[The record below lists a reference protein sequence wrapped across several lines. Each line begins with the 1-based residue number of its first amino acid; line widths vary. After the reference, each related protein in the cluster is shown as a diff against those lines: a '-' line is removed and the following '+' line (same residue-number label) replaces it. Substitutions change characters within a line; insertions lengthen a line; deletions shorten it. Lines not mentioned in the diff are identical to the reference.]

1 MNTGK
6 GTDDTS
12 DRGKEVKTSIVAC
25 VSLCSTVRHYMER
38 SVREG
43 YSFLV
48 LPSTSPRP
56 SPK

>member
-25 VSLCSTVRHYMER
+25 VSICSTVRALDGKECKR
-38 SVREG
+38 G
-43 YSFLV
+43 V
-48 LPSTSPRP
+48 LIPGSPFYFP
-56 SPK
+56 